1 MTIMQLNREQNIGI
15 VIRSIAAG
23 EIRVNDQVIDRPV
36 ILTPDKIF
44 ADWTPPPIDEL
55 SITDFEPALA
65 IEPEVILFGT
75 GDVQTFPAIALI
87 TDIMRRGVGFEIMA
101 TSAACRTF
109 NVLAGE
115 GRRVVAALLL

>member
-75 GDVQTFPAIALI
+75 GNVQTFPAIALI

-101 TSAACRTF
+101 TPAACRTF

-115 GRRVVAALLL
+115 GRRVAAALLL

>member
-1 MTIMQLNREQNIGI
+1 MTIMQLDREQNVGI

-23 EIRVNDQVIDRPV
+23 EIHINDQVIDGPV
-36 ILTPDKIF
+36 VLTPEEIF

-55 SITDFEPALA
+55 SIADFEPALA

-75 GDVQTFPAIALI
+75 GEVQIFPAIALI

-101 TSAACRTF
+101 TPAACRTF

-115 GRRVVAALLL
+115 GRRVAAALLL

>member
-1 MTIMQLNREQNIGI
+1 MTIMQLDRENNIGI

-23 EIRVNDQVIDRPV
+23 EILVNDRVIDGPV
-36 ILTPDKIF
+36 ILTPDEIF

-55 SITDFEPALA
+55 SITDFAAALA

-101 TSAACRTF
+101 TPAACRTF

-115 GRRVVAALLL
+115 SRRVAAALLL